1 MTRTAGIYAT
11 QIVLGLIAIA
21 AGYAM
26 MRGAGH
32 MVRHAHAIGIGQG
45 FLLVSGAAEIV
56 AGLSLL
62 MPCGGFLGSL
72 VPTSARS

>member
-1 MTRTAGIYAT
+1 MTKSAGIYAT

-26 MRGAGH
+26 VRGAGL
-32 MVRHAHAIGIGQG
+32 MVRHTHTIGVGQG
-45 FLLVSGAAEIV
+45 FLLVSGAAEII

-62 MPCGGFLGSL
+62 MPYGGILGAL
-72 VPTSARS
+72 VSTSTHP

>member
-1 MTRTAGIYAT
+1 MTKTAGIYAT

-26 MRGAGH
+26 IRGAGL
-32 MVRHAHAIGIGQG
+32 MVRHSHTIGVGQG

-72 VPTSARS
+72 VATSARS

>member
-1 MTRTAGIYAT
+1 MTKSASLYIT
-11 QIVLGLIAIA
+11 QILLGLIAIA

-26 MRGAGH
+26 LRGAGH
-32 MVRHAHAIGIGQG
+32 MVRHLHAMGVGQG

-62 MPCGGFLGSL
+62 LPCGGFLGAL
-72 VPTSARS
+72 VSTSARS

>member
-1 MTRTAGIYAT
+1 MTKTTGIYAT

-21 AGYAM
+21 SGYAM
-26 MRGAGH
+26 LRGAGL
-32 MVRHAHAIGIGQG
+32 MVRHTHSMGVGQG
-45 FLLVSGAAEIV
+45 FLLVSGAAEII

-72 VPTSARS
+72 VSTSARS